1 MDINTLQVPEY
12 YQPLMQPL
20 PGAFSCGVNL
30 EYDPDFILLLSRLQ
44 PRLDAEYGHFTEAA
58 EPVNWAEA
66 ERDCHALFQ
75 RSKDLRLMIILMRCR
90 LRQIG
95 LLALEE
101 GLTALFSLIKRWPD
115 DIHPQLYDEGEF
127 DPLMRINALNELED
141 IHGLIGDLRN
151 QILPKAAGTQI
162 TLKIFEKSHAVPR
175 ESDALPEILL
185 STLRHEWK
193 THNDPVINS
202 LQAAKVWL
210 DRIKSLL
217 PGFAGTDLPDFPQL
231 SQLLMLFYSQSG
243 QPPLSS
249 LPPEALMS
257 VITENDALPSL
268 RMSEEEPAPAP
279 AITSGEQQ
287 NIRSRAEALSRIKEI
302 RAWFLNTEP
311 SSPVIPLLAFT
322 EQTIGM
328 GFNEL
333 LKFIPAELIS
343 RLDTEKE

>member
-175 ESDALPEILL
+175 ESDALPEIML

-202 LQAAKVWL
+202 LQAAKACL

-231 SQLLMLFYSQSG
+231 SQLLMLFSSQSG

-249 LPPEALMS
+249 LQPEALMS

-268 RMSEEEPAPAP
+268 RMSEEEPAP

>member
-231 SQLLMLFYSQSG
+231 SQLLMLFSSQSG

>member
-101 GLTALFSLIKRWPD
+101 GLIALFSLIKRWPD

-202 LQAAKVWL
+202 LQAAKAWL

-231 SQLLMLFYSQSG
+231 SQLLMLFSSQSG

-268 RMSEEEPAPAP
+268 RMSEEEPAP

>member
-12 YQPLMQPL
+12 YQSLMQPL

-101 GLTALFSLIKRWPD
+101 GFTALFSLIKRWPD

-202 LQAAKVWL
+202 LQAAKAWL

-231 SQLLMLFYSQSG
+231 SQLLMLFSSQSG

-268 RMSEEEPAPAP
+268 RMSEEEPAP

>member
-202 LQAAKVWL
+202 LQAAKAWL

-231 SQLLMLFYSQSG
+231 SQLLMLFSSQSG

-249 LPPEALMS
+249 LQPEALMS

-268 RMSEEEPAPAP
+268 RMSEEEPAP

>member
-95 LLALEE
+95 LPALEE

-175 ESDALPEILL
+175 ESDALPEIML
-185 STLRHEWK
+185 STLRLEWK

-202 LQAAKVWL
+202 LQAAKAWL

-217 PGFAGTDLPDFPQL
+217 PGFAGADLPDFPQL
-231 SQLLMLFYSQSG
+231 SQLLMLFSSHSG
-243 QPPLSS
+243 QPSLSAQQ
-249 LPPEALMS
+249 PEALMPAIS
-257 VITENDALPSL
+257 ENDVLPSL
-268 RMSEEEPAPAP
+268 TISGEEPTP
-279 AITSGEQQ
+279 AIASGNQQ

>member
-20 PGAFSCGVNL
+20 PGALSCGVNL

-58 EPVNWAEA
+58 ELVNWAEA

-75 RSKDLRLMIILMRCR
+75 RSKDLRLMIILIRCR

-175 ESDALPEILL
+175 ESDALPEIML

-202 LQAAKVWL
+202 LQAAKAWL
-210 DRIKSLL
+210 DRIKSIL
-217 PGFAGTDLPDFPQL
+217 PGFAGADLPEFPQL
-231 SQLLMLFYSQSG
+231 SQLLMLFSSHSG
-243 QPPLSS
+243 QPS
-249 LPPEALMS
+249 LTAPQPEALMLA
-257 VITENDALPSL
+257 IPENDALPSL
-268 RMSEEEPAPAP
+268 TISGEEPTPGIA
-279 AITSGEQQ
+279 SGNQQ

-322 EQTIGM
+322 EETIGM

-343 RLDTEKE
+343 RLDAEKE

>member
-175 ESDALPEILL
+175 ESDALPEIML

-202 LQAAKVWL
+202 LQAAKAWL

-231 SQLLMLFYSQSG
+231 SQLLMLFSSQSG

-249 LPPEALMS
+249 LQPEALMS

-268 RMSEEEPAPAP
+268 RMSEEEPAPA
-279 AITSGEQQ
+279 ITSGEQQ
-287 NIRSRAEALSRIKEI
+287 NIHSRAEALSRIKEI

>member
-20 PGAFSCGVNL
+20 PGALSCGVNL

-75 RSKDLRLMIILMRCR
+75 RSKDLRLMIILIRCR

-95 LLALEE
+95 LPALEE

-175 ESDALPEILL
+175 ESDALPEIML
-185 STLRHEWK
+185 STLRLEWK

-202 LQAAKVWL
+202 LQAAKAWL

-217 PGFAGTDLPDFPQL
+217 PGFAGADLPDFPQL
-231 SQLLMLFYSQSG
+231 SQLLMLFSSHSG
-243 QPPLSS
+243 QPSLSAQQ
-249 LPPEALMS
+249 PEALMPAIS
-257 VITENDALPSL
+257 ENDVLPSL
-268 RMSEEEPAPAP
+268 TIPGEEPTP
-279 AITSGEQQ
+279 AIASGNQQ

>member
-20 PGAFSCGVNL
+20 PGVLSCGINL

-58 EPVNWAEA
+58 EPVNWAET
-66 ERDCHALFQ
+66 ERDCFTLFQ
-75 RSKDLRLMIILMRCR
+75 RSKDLRLMIILIRCR

-95 LLALEE
+95 LQALEE
-101 GLTALFSLIKRWPD
+101 GLIALFFLIKQWPD

-162 TLKIFEKSHAVPR
+162 TLKIFEKSHALPR
-175 ESDALPEILL
+175 ESDALPEIML

-193 THNDPVINS
+193 TLNDPVINS
-202 LQAAKVWL
+202 VQAAKIWL

-217 PGFAGTDLPDFPQL
+217 PGFAGNDLPDFPQL
-231 SQLLMLFYSQSG
+231 GQLLMLFSSHSG
-243 QPPLSS
+243 EPPLSA
-249 LPPEALMS
+249 PQPDALMS
-257 VITENDALPSL
+257 TIPENAVLPSL
-268 RMSEEEPAPAP
+268 TLSEEEPVPV
-279 AITSGEQQ
+279 IMSGTQH

-302 RAWFLNTEP
+302 RAWFLHTEP

>member
-202 LQAAKVWL
+202 LQAAKAWL

-231 SQLLMLFYSQSG
+231 SQLLMLFSSQSG

-268 RMSEEEPAPAP
+268 RMSEEEPAP

>member
-12 YQPLMQPL
+12 YQPLMRPL
-20 PGAFSCGVNL
+20 PGALSCGVNL

-66 ERDCHALFQ
+66 ERDCPALFQ
-75 RSKDLRLMIILMRCR
+75 RSKDLRLMIILIRCR

-95 LLALEE
+95 LPALEE

-141 IHGLIGDLRN
+141 THGLIGDLRN

-175 ESDALPEILL
+175 ESDALPEIML

-202 LQAAKVWL
+202 LQAAQAWL
-210 DRIKSLL
+210 DRIKSIL
-217 PGFAGTDLPDFPQL
+217 PGFADTDLPDFPQL
-231 SQLLMLFYSQSG
+231 SQLLMLFSSHSG
-243 QPPLSS
+243 QPSLSM
-249 LPPEALMS
+249 PQPEVLMPA
-257 VITENDALPSL
+257 IPENDALPSL
-268 RMSEEEPAPAP
+268 TISGEEPAPAI
-279 AITSGEQQ
+279 ASGKEQ
-287 NIRSRAEALSRIKEI
+287 NIRTRAEALSRIKEI

-328 GFNEL
+328 SFNEL

-343 RLDTEKE
+343 RLDAEKE

>member
-20 PGAFSCGVNL
+20 PGAFPCGINL

-202 LQAAKVWL
+202 LQAAKAWL

-231 SQLLMLFYSQSG
+231 SQLLMLFSSQSG

-268 RMSEEEPAPAP
+268 RMSEEEPAP

>member
-175 ESDALPEILL
+175 ESDALPEIML

-202 LQAAKVWL
+202 LQAAKAWL

-249 LPPEALMS
+249 LQPEALMS

-268 RMSEEEPAPAP
+268 RMSEEEPAP

>member
-20 PGAFSCGVNL
+20 PGAFPCGVNL

-202 LQAAKVWL
+202 LQAAKAWL

-231 SQLLMLFYSQSG
+231 SQLLMLFSSQSG

-268 RMSEEEPAPAP
+268 RMSEEEPAPA
-279 AITSGEQQ
+279 ITSGEQQ
-287 NIRSRAEALSRIKEI
+287 NIHSRAEALSRIKEI

>member
-202 LQAAKVWL
+202 LQAAKAWL

-231 SQLLMLFYSQSG
+231 SQLLMLFSSQSG
-243 QPPLSS
+243 QLPLSS

-268 RMSEEEPAPAP
+268 RMSEEEPAP

>member
-12 YQPLMQPL
+12 YQLLMQPL
-20 PGAFSCGVNL
+20 PGALSCGVNL

-75 RSKDLRLMIILMRCR
+75 RSKDLRLMIILIRCR

-175 ESDALPEILL
+175 ESDALPEIML

-202 LQAAKVWL
+202 LQAAKAWL
-210 DRIKSLL
+210 DRIKSIL
-217 PGFAGTDLPDFPQL
+217 PGFAGADLPEFPQL
-231 SQLLMLFYSQSG
+231 SQLLMLFSSHSG
-243 QPPLSS
+243 QPS
-249 LPPEALMS
+249 LTAPQPEALMPA
-257 VITENDALPSL
+257 IPENDALPSL
-268 RMSEEEPAPAP
+268 TISGDEPTP
-279 AITSGEQQ
+279 AIASGNQQ

>member
-101 GLTALFSLIKRWPD
+101 GLIALFSLIKRWPD

-175 ESDALPEILL
+175 ESDALPEIML

-202 LQAAKVWL
+202 LQAAKAWL

-231 SQLLMLFYSQSG
+231 SQLLMLFSSQSG

-268 RMSEEEPAPAP
+268 RMSEEDPAP

>member
-20 PGAFSCGVNL
+20 PSAFSCGVNL

-202 LQAAKVWL
+202 LQAAKAWL

-231 SQLLMLFYSQSG
+231 SQLLMLFSSHSG

-268 RMSEEEPAPAP
+268 RMSEEDPAP

-287 NIRSRAEALSRIKEI
+287 NIHSRAEALSRIKEI